1 MATRS
6 PSPER
11 LDDILVEDSYADLEQ
26 EPSPRAM
33 SDAEDK
39 EASSL
44 FQPAAGDPEAS
55 TSQTAAAAAASAK
68 PVRQRIPVGPL
79 EDFKSAPKRQPVP
92 QVAQASARPQQ
103 QVDRGGRLPVHQNQ
117 QQLQPQ
123 LPQQPAQQSG
133 ATRYFLLKSV
143 SIENIERSVEEGIW
157 ATQVWS
163 ANARPMSS
171 PPGSLTAL
179 VSPA

>member
-33 SDAEDK
+33 SGAEDK

-44 FQPAAGDPEAS
+44 FQPAAAEIT
-55 TSQTAAAAAASAK
+55 TSQPAAATK

-92 QVAQASARPQQ
+92 QAGQASAANARPQPQ
-103 QVDRGGRLPVHQNQ
+103 ADFAGRIPVQHNQ

-123 LPQQPAQQSG
+123 LQQQPAQQSG

-163 ANARPMSS
+163 AACETYRMPSGLLENAISV
-171 PPGSLTAL
+171 A
-179 VSPA
+179 